1 MMCNNVGH
9 HADQIL
15 IYKWHYSLH
24 SAHKG
29 KEAQKK
35 LESVQKEKKKVKDLL
50 MQDLNVWKEICEGIL
65 T

>member
-1 MMCNNVGH
+1 MGH

-35 LESVQKEKKKVKDLL
+35 LESVQKEKKKSKRFADAGPKCLERNL
-50 MQDLNVWKEICEGIL
+50 
-65 T
+65 

>member
-9 HADQIL
+9 HADQIF
-15 IYKWHYSLH
+15 ICKWHYSLN
-24 SAHKG
+24 STHKG
-29 KEAQKK
+29 KEPEKK
-35 LESVQKEKKKVKDLL
+35 LESAQKGKKVKDLL

>member
-9 HADQIL
+9 HADQIF

-29 KEAQKK
+29 KEAKK
-35 LESVQKEKKKVKDLL
+35 GWRVCRKKKKSKRFADAAPKCLERNL
-50 MQDLNVWKEICEGIL
+50 
-65 T
+65 

>member
-9 HADQIL
+9 HADQFF

-29 KEAQKK
+29 KEA
-35 LESVQKEKKKVKDLL
+35 EKKAEKCTERK
-50 MQDLNVWKEICEGIL
+50 KR
-65 T
+65 